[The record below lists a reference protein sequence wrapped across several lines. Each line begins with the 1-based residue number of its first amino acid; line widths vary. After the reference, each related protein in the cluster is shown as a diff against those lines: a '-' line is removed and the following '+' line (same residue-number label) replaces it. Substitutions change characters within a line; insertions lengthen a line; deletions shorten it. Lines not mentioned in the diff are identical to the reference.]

1 MKEGESMLKNMDFLQ
16 DRFEEL
22 TEKIADPNVIANITE
37 WQKLIKEHANLE
49 PIVKKYGE
57 FKQAEEA
64 LEENLEMVKIESD
77 EEMVEMLKEEINSLK
92 KSLPELEHEIKLLLI
107 PQDPNDDK
115 NVILEIRAGAGGDEA
130 GIFAGDLFRMY
141 SRFAERN
148 RWKIE
153 IMSMS
158 DTGVGGVKEVIAL
171 IKGSGAYS
179 RLKYESGVH
188 RVQRVPATESSGR
201 IHTSTAT
208 VAVLPE
214 VDDVEVDVNPND
226 LKIDVFRASGNG
238 GQCVNTTDSAV
249 RMTHIPTG
257 IVVSMQDEKSQL
269 KNRDKALKI
278 LKARL
283 YEKYQSEQQA
293 EIAAERKSQVGSGDR
308 SAKIRTYNFPQG
320 RITDHRI
327 NMTVYKLDAFLDG
340 EINEMIDALTTQEQ
354 TDKLN
359 HLDDEL

>member
-1 MKEGESMLKNMDFLQ
+1 MLKNMDFLQ